1 MACSNRYRSWAFFM
15 APGAGFQAFAKG
27 NFFQFQLKKCVNL
40 VAVKLYLILYM
51 HLARIKKTLTIIV
64 FFVFL
69 FIFWLPAQAQHGSP
83 GMNADG
89 DLLGG
94 SASGS
99 GGGGYLAAE
108 GWAVA
113 VNGGYET
120 PLGKLKETYKAGPV
134 FGLTVINRWNHFI
147 LSGTIDY
154 RIYQPKIR
162 TGIYE
167 VEVNGQPVAAGEI
180 NFSNFSGL
188 GLYLSASYEVQI
200 TPGSSFY
207 AGVNL
212 GSIRSSYSY
221 SYSKSQGVEFDVPEM
236 PSSTVGYVG
245 PKLGLNFAL
254 GNKISLGVEARYSF
268 SVSGVSIDSFDGTT
282 STEGFKSAAGNL
294 FLAYSF

>member
-1 MACSNRYRSWAFFM
+1 M
-15 APGAGFQAFAKG
+15 
-27 NFFQFQLKKCVNL
+27 
-40 VAVKLYLILYM
+40 
-51 HLARIKKTLTIIV
+51 IICK
-64 FFVFL
+64 
-69 FIFWLPAQAQHGSP
+69 PSQAQHRSG

-89 DLLGG
+89 NLLGG
-94 SASGS
+94 SKR
-99 GGGGYLAAE
+99 GGGGLGYLPTE
-108 GWAVA
+108 GWALA

-120 PLGKLKETYKAGPV
+120 PLGDLKQTYKAGPT
-134 FGLTVINRWNHFI
+134 FGLTVINRWKHFI
-147 LSGTIDY
+147 LSGTVDY

-167 VEVNGQPVAAGEI
+167 VEVNGQMVAAGEI
-180 NFSNFSGL
+180 NFSNFNGL
-188 GLYLSASYEVQI
+188 GLYLGAAYEVQI

-221 SYSKSQGVEFDVPEM
+221 SYSKSQGVEFDVPETP
-236 PSSTVGYVG
+236 PSTIGYVG

-254 GNKISLGVEARYSF
+254 GNNIILGAEARYSF
-268 SVSGVSIDSFDGTT
+268 SVSGVSINSFDGTS